1 MADTKASAMSDEIA
15 DRMRDRIARTR
26 RIIELAHNEE
36 MIGLLKEMIAEAE
49 ADIRKMEAAKPK
61 E

>member
-1 MADTKASAMSDEIA
+1 MGEANEFA
-15 DRMRDRIARTR
+15 DRMRDRIRRTN

-36 MIGLLKEMIAEAE
+36 MIALLKEMIAEAE
-49 ADIRKMEAAKPK
+49 ADIRRMEAAKPK

>member
-1 MADTKASAMSDEIA
+1 MGETNEFA
-15 DRMRDRIARTR
+15 DRMRDRIRRTN

-36 MIGLLKEMIAEAE
+36 MIALLKEMIAEAE

-61 E
+61 D

>member
-1 MADTKASAMSDEIA
+1 
-15 DRMRDRIARTR
+15 MRDRIARTR

-36 MIGLLKEMIAEAE
+36 MIKLLKEMIAEAE
-49 ADIRKMEAAKPK
+49 ADIRKMEQGLMNIAEAKPATP